1 MTTLTATPSRTR
13 GRSATQIAGLVV
25 TVLLGLFLLGDT
37 VSHLLNVDAVREA
50 SARLG
55 QPSYLPPVIGAVEAV
70 CLALYFVRRTAVVGA
85 ILLTGYFGGATAVNL
100 STSQPFGYTVFALAT
115 GAVVWLALWL
125 RDRQRVESVF
135 FG

>member
-1 MTTLTATPSRTR
+1 MTALSATPSRTR
-13 GRSATQIAGLVV
+13 SAGQIAGLVV
-25 TVLLGLFLLGDT
+25 TGLLAVFLTFDT
-37 VSHLLNVDAVREA
+37 VIHLLNVDAVREA

-70 CLALYFVRRTAVVGA
+70 CLALYFVPRTAVVGA

-100 STSQPFGYTVFALAT
+100 STSQPFGNTVFALAT

-125 RDRQRVESVF
+125 RDRARVEGVF